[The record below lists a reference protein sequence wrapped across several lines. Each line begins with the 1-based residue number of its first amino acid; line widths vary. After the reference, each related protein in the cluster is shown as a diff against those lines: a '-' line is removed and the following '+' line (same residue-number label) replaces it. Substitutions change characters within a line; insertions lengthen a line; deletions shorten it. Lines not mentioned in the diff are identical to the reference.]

1 MPEPSDTRIILE
13 EALAEVD
20 RECHE
25 HARCSYFAMVPP
37 KFQPAVNHLAQL
49 NFAYYAREFGGD
61 RASFREQMARN
72 WLVKSRAF
80 NALVRR
86 AGMVPFLAIGAPGAP
101 RHPNLA
107 SFAILTQNASYLL
120 VGPGAFDKSGPGAS
134 YRYTRIP
141 LRKGENV
148 PNMEGPEGLKFKK
161 TPRIGRRA
169 TTSKV
174 ETSPIA
180 AICAGVVEGELASPL
195 SSDLGPH
202 IDETFT
208 LADTATLGFHTC
220 RRAHLEANGPR
231 AVIVAFC

>member
-13 EALAEVD
+13 EALAAVD
-20 RECHE
+20 REYHE
-25 HARCSYFAMVPP
+25 HAPYSYFAMVPP

-61 RASFREQMARN
+61 RAAFREQMARN

-80 NALVRR
+80 GVLVRR

-134 YRYTRIP
+134 YRYSRIP
-141 LRKGENV
+141 LRKGESV
-148 PNMEGPEGLKFKK
+148 LISMEGPEGLKFSKA
-161 TPRIGRRA
+161 PRVGRRA

-174 ETSPIA
+174 NTSPIA
-180 AICAGVVEGELASPL
+180 AIFAGVVEGELASHCP
-195 SSDLGPH
+195 SDLGPD
-202 IDETFT
+202 IDKTFT
-208 LADTATLGFHTC
+208 LADTATLGFHTGPS
-220 RRAHLEANGPR
+220 HL
-231 AVIVAFC
+231 